1 MKNVTGLLTLSALV
15 IGLSVNAFAETKRE
29 RLVREQEHKIDQEA
43 KAKKE
48 KAMDKNS
55 GSAWRGGAKKQQDE
69 ERKIDREAAEKKK
82 QAREAAAKLGPKADE
97 KYDAKKD
104 KRKNRP
110 NID

>member
-1 MKNVTGLLTLSALV
+1 MGLLTLSALV
-15 IGLSVNAFAETKRE
+15 VGLSASAFAETKKE
-29 RLVREQEHKIDQEA
+29 RWVKEQDHKIDQEA

-55 GSAWRGGAKKQQDE
+55 GNAWRGGGKKQQDE
-69 ERKIDREAAEKKK
+69 EQKIDREASEKKK
-82 QAREAAAKLGPKADE
+82 QVRETAGKMGGKADE